1 VIAEAERSNQPRALT
16 RCLTF
21 AAAAMAVALP
31 VSAQQYVA
39 TLDATQTKIEYSVD
53 STLHTVHGT
62 FTLKNGEI
70 HFDPST
76 GKASGR
82 IVVDATSGDSG
93 NKSRDQKMHQEILE
107 SQKCPEITFTPQQI
121 TGKFNPNASSQ
132 LEISG
137 ILQLHGQD
145 HPLTATVSVEPSEGA
160 AARSTVHFTIP
171 YIKWGLKDPSTW
183 LLKASDT
190 VKLEIQATAKLAPD
204 QPPH

>member
-1 VIAEAERSNQPRALT
+1 MIAEAEHCKQRRALT
-16 RCLTF
+16 RCLAF

-62 FTLKNGEI
+62 FALKNGEI
-70 HFDPST
+70 HFDPSA

-93 NKSRDQKMHQEILE
+93 NKSRDKKMHQEILE
-107 SQKCPEITFTPQQI
+107 SQKYPEITFTPQQI

-145 HPLTATVSVEPSEGA
+145 HPLIATVSVEPSEGV

-183 LLKASDT
+183 LLKAGDT
-190 VKLEIQATAKLAPD
+190 VQLEIQATAKLAPD

>member
-1 VIAEAERSNQPRALT
+1 
-16 RCLTF
+16 
-21 AAAAMAVALP
+21 MAIALP

-39 TLDATQTKIEYSVD
+39 TLDAAQTKIEYSVD

-76 GKASGR
+76 GQASGR

-93 NKSRDQKMHQEILE
+93 NKSRDKKMHQEILE
-107 SQKCPEITFTPQQI
+107 SHKYSEITFTPHQI

-137 ILQLHGQD
+137 VFQLRGQD
-145 HPLTATVSVEPSEGA
+145 HPLTATILVEPSEGA
-160 AARSTVHFTIP
+160 VAHSTVHFTIP

-190 VKLEIQATAKLAPD
+190 VNLEIQSTAKLTPD
-204 QPPH
+204 QSPH

>member
-1 VIAEAERSNQPRALT
+1 
-16 RCLTF
+16 
-21 AAAAMAVALP
+21 MAVAPP

-39 TLDATQTKIEYSVD
+39 TLEATQTKIEYSVD

-70 HFDPST
+70 HFDPSS

-93 NKSRDQKMHQEILE
+93 NKSRDKKMHQEILE
-107 SQKCPEITFTPQQI
+107 SQKYPEITFTPQQI

-137 ILQLHGQD
+137 ILQLRGQD

-190 VKLEIQATAKLAPD
+190 VKLEIQATAKFAPD

>member
-1 VIAEAERSNQPRALT
+1 VIAEAERSNQRRALT
-16 RCLTF
+16 RCLVF
-21 AAAAMAVALP
+21 AAAVMAVALP

-39 TLDATQTKIEYSVD
+39 TLDATQTKVEYSVD

-93 NKSRDQKMHQEILE
+93 NKSRDKKMHQEILE
-107 SQKCPEITFTPQQI
+107 SQKYPEITFTPQQI
-121 TGKFNPNASSQ
+121 TGKFNPHASSQ

-137 ILQLHGQD
+137 IFQLRGQD
-145 HPLTATVSVEPSEGA
+145 HPLTATVSVEPPEGA
-160 AARSTVHFTIP
+160 VAHSTVHFTIP

-190 VKLEIQATAKLAPD
+190 VKLEIQATAKLVPD
-204 QPPH
+204 QPAH

>member
-1 VIAEAERSNQPRALT
+1 MIAEAARSARRWALA
-16 RCLTF
+16 RCLVI
-21 AAAAMAVALP
+21 AAAAAALAFP
-31 VSAQQYVA
+31 LSAQQYVA

-62 FTLKNGEI
+62 FALRSGEI

-76 GKASGR
+76 GKANGR

-93 NKSRDQKMHQEILE
+93 NKSRDKKMHQEILE
-107 SQKCPEITFTPQQI
+107 SKKYPEIVFTPQQV
-121 TGKFNPNASSQ
+121 TGTFNPHASSQ

-137 ILQLHGQD
+137 IFQLRGQD
-145 HPLTATVSVEPSEGA
+145 HPLTATISVEPPGGTVA
-160 AARSTVHFTIP
+160 HSTVHFTIP

-190 VKLEIQATAKLAPD
+190 VNLEIQATTKLIPD

>member
-1 VIAEAERSNQPRALT
+1 MIAETARTRRRWALA
-16 RCLTF
+16 RYLAS
-21 AAAAMAVALP
+21 AAAAIALAP
-31 VSAQQYVA
+31 PLTAQQYVA

-62 FTLKNGEI
+62 FALKSGEI

-76 GKASGR
+76 GKASGH

-93 NKSRDQKMHQEILE
+93 NKSRDKKMHQEVLE
-107 SQKCPEITFTPQQI
+107 SPQYPEITFTPQQI
-121 TGKFNPNASSQ
+121 TGAFNPHAASQ

-137 ILQLHGQD
+137 IFQLRGKD
-145 HPLTATVSVEPSEGA
+145 HPLTATISVQPPEGA
-160 AARSTVHFTIP
+160 VARSTVHFTIP

-190 VKLEIQATAKLAPD
+190 VALEIQATAKLTTD
-204 QPPH
+204 QPEH

>member
-1 VIAEAERSNQPRALT
+1 MIAATARARRRWALA
-16 RCLTF
+16 RYLAI
-21 AAAAMAVALP
+21 AAAAIALAP
-31 VSAQQYVA
+31 PLTAQQYVA
-39 TLDATQTKIEYSVD
+39 TLDATHTKIEYSVD

-62 FTLKNGEI
+62 FALKSGEL

-93 NKSRDQKMHQEILE
+93 NKSRDKKMHQEILE
-107 SQKCPEITFTPQQI
+107 SQKYSEITFTPQQV
-121 TGKFNPNASSQ
+121 TGTFNPAASSQ

-137 ILQLHGQD
+137 IFQLRGQD
-145 HPLTATVSVEPSEGA
+145 HPLTATISVEPPDGTVSH
-160 AARSTVHFTIP
+160 STVHFTIP

-190 VKLEIQATAKLAPD
+190 VNLEIQATAKLTTD
-204 QPPH
+204 QPEH

>member
-1 VIAEAERSNQPRALT
+1 V
-16 RCLTF
+16 
-21 AAAAMAVALP
+21 AVAFP
-31 VSAQQYVA
+31 VNAQQYVA

-62 FTLKNGEI
+62 FALKSGEI

-76 GKASGR
+76 GKASGH

-93 NKSRDQKMHQEILE
+93 NKSRDKKMHQEILE
-107 SQKCPEITFTPQQI
+107 SPQYPEITFTPQQV
-121 TGKFNPNASSQ
+121 TGTFNPDASSQ

-137 ILQLHGQD
+137 IFQLRGQN
-145 HPLTATVSVEPSEGA
+145 HPLTATISVDPPSGA
-160 AARSTVHFTIP
+160 AVHSTVHFTIP

-190 VKLEIQATAKLAPD
+190 ANLEIQATAKLALD
-204 QPPH
+204 QPQH